1 MVQITHQKKPNKI
14 KCRDN
19 LILNG
24 LYFTLSTFA
33 DKYKNI
39 NIANKI
45 YSYRSKYPYLFIYQ
59 KTNLLNNNN
68 QALVHDIKYLINK
81 YLTIINTLVT
91 KEEKKIY
98 DLYTPNDFLGANC
111 NINSDDL
118 IFAHDKKL
126 LGELSEANIVKNLNL
141 SKNVKTLSHKENIY
155 FNNLFLNFVESD
167 LKSINYMDNGLIS
180 IESTEAFIAIDV
192 NYSLN
197 GNFINADSINNIN
210 YLAAIKVFNC
220 IKLYKLGGLIII
232 DFIGIVNGKLDSK
245 IRDQFFNIFGK
256 KSKASIVGPSPNGI
270 YEITIERKSFDIFY
284 LKKIFN

>member
-39 NIANKI
+39 NFANKI
-45 YSYRSKYPYLFIYQ
+45 YSYRSKYPYLFIYK
-59 KTNLLNNNN
+59 KTNLLNHNN
-68 QALVHDIKYLINK
+68 QALIHDIKCLINK
-81 YLTIINTLVT
+81 YLIIISTLVT
-91 KEEKKIY
+91 NEEKKIY
-98 DLYTPNDFLGANC
+98 DLYPPSNFLNANC
-111 NINSDDL
+111 NISSDDL

-141 SKNVKTLSHKENIY
+141 SKNVKALSHKENIY

-167 LKSINYMDNGLIS
+167 LKSINYIDNGLIS

-192 NYSLN
+192 NYSLH
-197 GNFINADSINNIN
+197 GNFINADSINNMN
-210 YLAAIKVFNC
+210 YLAAIKIFNC
-220 IKLYKLGGLIII
+220 VKLYKLGGLIII
-232 DFIGIVNGKLDSK
+232 DFIGMVNQKLDSK
-245 IRDQFFNIFGK
+245 IREQFFNIFGK
-256 KSKASIVGPSPNGI
+256 KSKSSIVGPSPNGI
-270 YEITIERKSFDIFY
+270 YELTIERKSFDIFY